1 MCFGAFAFQAAV
13 KTHVSSGPA
22 WAARQITPVARVNVQ
37 QPTSV
42 PVATGKGPVCDNLD
56 YAGIEANTGVSA
68 TLADLRWS
76 KGLVGEVS
84 WGILPHGH
92 YR

>member
-1 MCFGAFAFQAAV
+1 LSFQAAV
-13 KTHVSSGPA
+13 KAHDSHGPA
-22 WAARQITPVARVNVQ
+22 WVARHETPAVRGNVQ

-68 TLADLRWS
+68 TLAHAGWS
-76 KGLVGEVS
+76 KRVVGE
-84 WGILPHGH
+84 GGLGKFP
-92 YR
+92 